1 VVRGDLKLFGV
12 SSKYVGIEEARGIL
26 GDLVTAA
33 QQGTDIII
41 TRNRRPA
48 ARLAAYQEETVTNR
62 YYLYG
67 LLHRED
73 DWRATAAYEPVDT
86 TDDQL
91 LKIARDFA
99 DRHLA
104 SNLARAPWRVDIFA
118 DPNESMPM
126 MSVYGAWRE
135 PVEPVEAE

>member
-1 VVRGDLKLFGV
+1 M
-12 SSKYVGIEEARGIL
+12 SSKHIGIEAARGRL

-33 QQGTDIII
+33 QQGADIII
-41 TRNRRPA
+41 TRNNRPA
-48 ARLAAYQEETVTNR
+48 ARLVAYHQEDAVNR

-67 LLHRED
+67 MLHREG

-86 TDDQL
+86 TEDQL

-99 DRHLA
+99 DSHLA

-135 PVEPVEAE
+135 PVEAE